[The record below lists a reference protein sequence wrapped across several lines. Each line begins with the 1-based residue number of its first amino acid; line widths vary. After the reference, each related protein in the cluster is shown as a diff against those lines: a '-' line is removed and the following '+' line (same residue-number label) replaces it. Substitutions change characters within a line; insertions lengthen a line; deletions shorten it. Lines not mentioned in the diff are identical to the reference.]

1 MREEDAFW
9 MLCTIAEKL
18 VPEYYDKALLG
29 SLVDQ
34 HIFNNLVTNNLPE
47 LGAALD
53 KVSFS
58 ILSNNHLVGN
68 TT

>member
-1 MREEDAFW
+1 MKEEDAFW

-47 LGAALD
+47 IGVALD
-53 KVSFS
+53 KVSFYKHA
-58 ILSNNHLVGN
+58 SNNLVGN
-68 TT
+68 TS